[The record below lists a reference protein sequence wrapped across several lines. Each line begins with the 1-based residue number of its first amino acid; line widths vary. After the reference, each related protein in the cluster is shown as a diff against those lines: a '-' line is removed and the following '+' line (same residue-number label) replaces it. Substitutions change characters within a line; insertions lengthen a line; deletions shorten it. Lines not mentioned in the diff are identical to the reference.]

1 MLTPQHDLMNVA
13 YDTQCVRALEPMLGA
28 VLRDVMDTGHS
39 ALGSALRL
47 ADIFRSPDL
56 DPVTY
61 DKLVDIGILAIS
73 LGWDQEVVGR
83 SMVTAIVEAAMAA
96 ARFEALR
103 QPGELAMVDGD
114 FRAA

>member
-1 MLTPQHDLMNVA
+1 MLPPQHDLMDVA
-13 YDTQCVRALEPMLGA
+13 YDTQCVRALEPAVGA
-28 VLRDVMDTGHS
+28 ILRDVMDAGFS

-56 DPVTY
+56 DPVAY
-61 DKLVDIGILAIS
+61 DKLVDVGIVAIS
-73 LGWDQEVVGR
+73 LGWDQAAVGR

-103 QPGELAMVDGD
+103 QAGEIALVDIKV
-114 FRAA
+114 RAV